1 MPRMW
6 RGRGS
11 GTKRGFGFAD
21 FVLARCCSQKAKGSP
36 ETVVSPYSSSRH
48 RSGLLLLL
56 RLLLLLVLREGLS
69 LLSLLRMVLLQG
81 LAALLDG
88 RGHGL
93 LRIHFSHLFEGRVEF
108 ALHGIGAACIT
119 AQRHVVD
126 AGHAFMARGDGQGRG
141 KAITPIVR
149 CALMLRVDA
158 VYALLRLVVQ
168 PVVRVRGTVEPRCAV
183 LLCAVKRRHGARS
196 GDAVGREAMRLLEL
210 LHGFLCMRAEA
221 AVRLQAMSVRIGH
234 AHRVEL
240 LLKRLYFG
248 AARSFAQRGM

>member
-21 FVLARCCSQKAKGSP
+21 FVLARCCSQTAKGSP

-56 RLLLLLVLREGLS
+56 
-69 LLSLLRMVLLQG
+69 SLLRMALLQG

-88 RGHGL
+88 RSHGL

-141 KAITPIVR
+141 QAITPIVR

-183 LLCAVKRRHGARS
+183 LLCGVKRRHGARS